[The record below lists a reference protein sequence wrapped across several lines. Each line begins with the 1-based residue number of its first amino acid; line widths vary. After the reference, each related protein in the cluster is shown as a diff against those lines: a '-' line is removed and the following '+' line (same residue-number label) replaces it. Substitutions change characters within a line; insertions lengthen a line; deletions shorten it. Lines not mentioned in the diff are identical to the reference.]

1 MNEFIISCKYHK
13 DIKNNTLKLN
23 QIKFSIKNMQQNICF
38 ISINIVSLPK
48 IRNLMKKSDPKIK
61 AFVLRAPE
69 SLLAKLT
76 EIATIND
83 HSLNSYLNSEL
94 KKIVAKSKQLN

>member
-1 MNEFIISCKYHK
+1 
-13 DIKNNTLKLN
+13 
-23 QIKFSIKNMQQNICF
+23 
-38 ISINIVSLPK
+38 
-48 IRNLMKKSDPKIK
+48 MKKSEPKIK

>member
-1 MNEFIISCKYHK
+1 MKQNTCANG
-13 DIKNNTLKLN
+13 IKV
-23 QIKFSIKNMQQNICF
+23 
-38 ISINIVSLPK
+38 VSLQK
-48 IRNLMKKSDPKIK
+48 IRNPMKKSEPKIK